1 MHIKKAWTSTVVKY
15 RITQHSWNENGC
27 KSLTVSKACPGGKK
41 KTEITITMQSVA
53 LSHKAAG
60 KIDCQDLRILFPI

>member
-1 MHIKKAWTSTVVKY
+1 MLSKAWTNTRVKH
-15 RITQHSWNENGC
+15 RITQHSWNENGH
-27 KSLTVSKACPGGKK
+27 KNLTLCKACPGGNK

-60 KIDCQDLRILFPI
+60 KIGYQALHILFPI